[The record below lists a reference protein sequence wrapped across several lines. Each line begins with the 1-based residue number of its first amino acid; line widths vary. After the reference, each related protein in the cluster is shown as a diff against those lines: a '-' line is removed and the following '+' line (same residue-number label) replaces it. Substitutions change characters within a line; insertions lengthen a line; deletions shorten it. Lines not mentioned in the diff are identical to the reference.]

1 MSFQAKRELL
11 AQIVGRY
18 TDATGAHKSQILDEF
33 VAATGYARKYAIRLL
48 SAPPPIRPIT
58 RPRPR
63 HYGKEV
69 QDALSVAWA
78 AANYVCAKRLV
89 PFLPELVASLER
101 HGHLTLDETTRA
113 QVLSISPA
121 TADRLLRPLR
131 TTDQP
136 RGIVTTKRGSLLKHQ
151 VPVRTFEDWN
161 DLRPGFMEAD
171 LVAHCGTRAE
181 GSYLYTL
188 TLTDVATGWTECLA
202 LLHRGQEIVL
212 QALDAARRL
221 IPFPLLGLDTD
232 NGQEFLNEELLA
244 YCEEKQLTFTRGR
257 AYKKNDQCYVEQKN
271 GAVVRALVGY
281 DRFEGQRAYRQLNE
295 LYRAV
300 RLYVNGFQPSV
311 KLRSKRRVGSTV
323 TRIYDRAHT
332 PLQRL
337 VISTVLPKDV
347 EEQLT
352 AFFRALD
359 PVLLLR
365 QIETLQDA
373 LWQHAVASAPSPATA
388 QLSAQARSVCFDP
401 QGCGLEPMLSNGSS
415 SSPSSSSPAPLE
427 VAPQRHLKRVY
438 RRVKPRA
445 PRTYRT
451 RPDPFAAVWEEVC
464 SWLETAPE
472 RTALSLFA
480 QLQERYPGQY
490 ASGQVRTLQ
499 RRVHV
504 WRARTILLFDRQWL
518 SEELLPTQG
527 LPRPLQ
533 AKMFP
538 TDPSHRAGERP
549 DPASA
554 ESSWSP
560 RT

>member
-1 MSFQAKRELL
+1 
-11 AQIVGRY
+11 
-18 TDATGAHKSQILDEF
+18 
-33 VAATGYARKYAIRLL
+33 
-48 SAPPPIRPIT
+48 
-58 RPRPR
+58 
-63 HYGKEV
+63 
-69 QDALSVAWA
+69 
-78 AANYVCAKRLV
+78 
-89 PFLPELVASLER
+89 
-101 HGHLTLDETTRA
+101 
-113 QVLSISPA
+113 
-121 TADRLLRPLR
+121 
-131 TTDQP
+131 
-136 RGIVTTKRGSLLKHQ
+136 
-151 VPVRTFEDWN
+151 
-161 DLRPGFMEAD
+161 MEAD

-221 IPFPLLGLDTD
+221 IPFPLLGLDTH
-232 NGQEFLNEELLA
+232 NGKEFLNEELLA

-281 DRFEGQRAYRQLNE
+281 HRFEGQRAYRQLNE

-311 KLRSKRRVGSTV
+311 KLRSKRRVGSSV
-323 TRIYDRAHT
+323 TRIYDRAQT

-337 VISTVLPKDV
+337 VTSKVLPKDV

-388 QLSAQARSVCFDP
+388 QLSALARSVHFDP

-415 SSPSSSSPAPLE
+415 PSTSSSSPVPIE
-427 VAPQRHLKRVY
+427 VGPQRHLKRVY

-451 RPDPFAAVWEEVC
+451 RPDPFVAVWEEVC

-480 QLQERYPGQY
+480 QLQETYPGQF
-490 ASGQVRTLQ
+490 ASGQLRTLQ

-504 WRARTILLFDRQWL
+504 WRAQAILLFDRQWL

-533 AKMFP
+533 AKMVL
-538 TDPSHRAGERP
+538 TAPSHKAGERP
-549 DPASA
+549 AQASA

>member
-11 AQIVGRY
+11 AQIAGRY
-18 TDATGAHKSQILDEF
+18 RDASSTHKSQILDEF

-48 SAPPPIRPIT
+48 TAPPPPVQPIT

-63 HYGKEV
+63 YYGKEV
-69 QDALSVAWA
+69 QDALSIAWA

-89 PFLPELVASLER
+89 PFLPELVVSLER
-101 HGHLTLDETTRA
+101 HGHLSLSETTRA
-113 QVLSISPA
+113 QLLSISPA
-121 TADRLLRPLR
+121 TADRLLHPLR
-131 TTDQP
+131 AADEP
-136 RGIVTTKRGSLLKHQ
+136 HGIVTTKRGSLLKHQ

-202 LLHRGQEIVL
+202 LLHRGQEMVL
-212 QALDAARRL
+212 QAVDAARRL

-232 NGQEFLNEELLA
+232 NGGEFLNVELVA
-244 YCEEKQLTFTRGR
+244 YCEERQLTFTRGR

-311 KLRSKRRVGSTV
+311 KLRSKRRVGSTI
-323 TRIYDRAHT
+323 TRIYDRAQT

-337 VISTVLPKDV
+337 VTSKVLPKDV

-352 AFFRALD
+352 RFFRALD

-365 QIETLQDA
+365 QIETLQEA
-373 LWQHAVASAPSPATA
+373 LWQHAVASAPSPLTA
-388 QLSAQARSVCFDP
+388 QLSAQARPVRFDP
-401 QGCGLEPMLSNGSS
+401 QSCGLEHVAGSEQS
-415 SSPSSSSPAPLE
+415 SSPSSSAMVPID

-438 RRVKPRA
+438 RRIKPRV

-451 RPDPFAAVWEEVC
+451 RPDPFVTVWEEVC

-472 RTALSLFA
+472 RTAISLFA
-480 QLQERYPGQY
+480 QLQEQYPGQY
-490 ASGQVRTLQ
+490 AAGQLRTLQ

-504 WRARTILLFDRQWL
+504 WRAQAILLFDRQWL
-518 SEELLPTQG
+518 SEELLPAQG

-533 AKMFP
+533 AKLVP
-538 TDPSHRAGERP
+538 SDPSRGAGERTAP
-549 DPASA
+549 TSA
-554 ESSWSP
+554 APS
-560 RT
+560 